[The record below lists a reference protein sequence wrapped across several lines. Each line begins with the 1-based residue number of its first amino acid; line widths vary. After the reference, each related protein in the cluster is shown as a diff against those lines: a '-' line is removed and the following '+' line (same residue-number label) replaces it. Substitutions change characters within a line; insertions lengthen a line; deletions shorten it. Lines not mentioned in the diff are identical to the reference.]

1 MGAKYLCCL
10 PLRLGVLVIS
20 FLQFITGLAVAGIL
34 VAATIVEANDKNHEV
49 SPEIPTR
56 TRIIMIILAV
66 LHGLVALISLAGF
79 IGAIRKKESYIGVFL
94 TLIQVFFAIQVVGII
109 AYFGLYF
116 VDRNDFKQKCIG
128 NSTNQK
134 VIDTCNSSRLRDLW
148 VLIVS
153 AVLPLLFS
161 GYGVYIVA
169 AYDKKLREQDRVV
182 FNPDYTQVDE
192 ESHPLTHQ
200 PPVYPFTDNAGQK
213 V

>member
-66 LHGLVALISLAGF
+66 LHGLVALISLTGF

-182 FNPDYTQVDE
+182 FNPDYTRADE

-200 PPVYPFTDNAGQK
+200 PPVYPFADNVGQK